1 MYDAYDITDLS
12 NLISD
17 TVSSLVQ
24 ICNAHSL
31 HIPRLDEKFTQDS
44 ESFRSNKDAGKAIK
58 IITGAALQLAA
69 TLMPPQETIFQVTH
83 GHFKTAAMRVAVSC
97 HVPEILRDAGPKGLH
112 SKTIAEKSGV
122 DDGRLARLLRYLAN
136 RHVFR
141 EVAPDVFTHNR
152 ISGMLDTGKPVDVIF
167 QDPESK
173 HDGTNGFVA
182 LVELYTS
189 DGHKGS
195 SYLLENMKDPKTS
208 HATEANQGPMQRGLG
223 TEMSYWEWY
232 SQPER
237 LYERRRFGVAM
248 KGVASMEPPGFILKA
263 FDWSSLSADSIII
276 DVAGGIGISSM
287 EILKAFPHLNII
299 VQDIPAVVEEAVK
312 FWEKEL
318 PDALVS
324 QRIKLQAH
332 DMFTPQPIQNASIF
346 LLKDILH
353 NWPDAYS
360 VKLLTHLREAATPTT
375 RLLIFDTVL
384 PYTCDNTGPTVDEF
398 ATENNRIPGLSL
410 GSANEM
416 PYSRDIAMMVW
427 LNAQEHTLGQ
437 FRALFKISGWR
448 MVGVTRDG
456 FGLDYVEAL
465 PS

>member
-1 MYDAYDITDLS
+1 MYDAFDVTGLS

-24 ICNAHSL
+24 ISNANNL
-31 HIPRLDEKFTQDS
+31 HIPRLDENFTPGS
-44 ESFRSNKDAGKAIK
+44 ENFRSNKDARKAIK

-112 SKTIAEKSGV
+112 SKVIAKKTGV

-136 RHVFR
+136 RHIFR
-141 EVAPDVFTHNR
+141 EVTPDVFAHNR
-152 ISGMLDTGKPVDVIF
+152 ISGMLDTGKSVEVIL

-173 HDGTNGFVA
+173 HDGTNGFAA
-182 LVELYTS
+182 LVEIFSS
-189 DGHKGS
+189 DGQKGS

-208 HATEANQGPMQRGLG
+208 HSVEANQAPMQRGLG
-223 TEMSYWEWY
+223 TDMTYWDWY

-237 LYERRRFGVAM
+237 LYERRRFGLAM
-248 KGVASMEPPGFILKA
+248 KGVASMEPPGFLLDA
-263 FDWSSLSADSIII
+263 LDWNSLPADSTVV
-276 DVAGGIGISSM
+276 DVAGGIGNSAM
-287 EILKAFPHLNII
+287 TILKAFPHLNAV
-299 VQDIPAVVEEAVK
+299 VQDIPAVIEEAVK
-312 FWEKEL
+312 FWEKGL
-318 PDALVS
+318 PDALAS

-332 DMFTPQPIQNASIF
+332 DMFTSQPIKNASVF
-346 LLKDILH
+346 LLKDIVH
-353 NWPDAYS
+353 DWPDAYS
-360 VKLLTHLREAATPTT
+360 IKLLTELRKAATPTT

-384 PYTCDNTGPTVDEF
+384 PYTCDNTGPTADEF
-398 ATENNRIPGLSL
+398 EAEGSGIPGLSL
-410 GSANEM
+410 GAANEV

-427 LNAQEHTLGQ
+427 VNAQEHTLGQ
-437 FRALFKISGWR
+437 FRDLFKLSGWR
-448 MVGVTRDG
+448 MVNVTRDG